1 MAFKK
6 ISNEVWVNLTVGLGS
21 AAIAVLLTL
30 AIADACKQE
39 TPDNSEALRKELQTE
54 QSKVAKIGNER
65 DAALRSKDTLVL
77 RNQAQADSIIALN
90 DVIARQADS
99 LVVVDKK
106 LKDCEQGKRC
116 PRKQAAQP
124 APQPKAKQ
132 PVQKQ
137 KVAQPAPKQQPAKP
151 AQQVQPAQ
159 PAPQPQVVHPAPVAV
174 PANGGNTV
182 ILQENAQNNGVIVV
196 GNNNVVT
203 QVVNAAAGQVAVN
216 PADTVSIVH
225 TATATRVWY
234 TKVRCR

>member
-21 AAIAVLLTL
+21 AAIAALLTL
-30 AIADACKQE
+30 AIADACKRE

-54 QSKVAKIGNER
+54 QSKVAKISNER

-99 LVVVDKK
+99 LVVVNKK
-106 LKDCEQGKRC
+106 LKDCERGKRC
-116 PRKQAAQP
+116 PRNQV

-151 AQQVQPAQ
+151 AQQVQ